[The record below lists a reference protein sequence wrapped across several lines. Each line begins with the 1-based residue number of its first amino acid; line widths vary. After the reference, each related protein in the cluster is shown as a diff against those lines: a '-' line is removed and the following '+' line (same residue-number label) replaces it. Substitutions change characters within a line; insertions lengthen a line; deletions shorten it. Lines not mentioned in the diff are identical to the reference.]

1 MMDEHAL
8 RWLLLGAIGSVGLIF
23 AAVFVA
29 GLRRRA
35 SEQSGL
41 RIQPSGAELA
51 TGFVTV
57 FFDTLGI
64 GSFATTTA
72 IFRAMRLVPDELIP
86 GTLNVGHTIESVLS
100 AFVFINL
107 VPVVPVTLISMV
119 VASALGAWFGSGV
132 VAQLP
137 RQRIRDGMGV
147 ALTVAA
153 TLMLMSQ
160 LRLLPSGGE
169 AMGLQGGWLIFAVAC
184 NFVLGSLMTLGIGLY
199 APCMIV
205 VCLLGMNPKAAF
217 PIMMGSCAGLMP
229 MAAVRFV
236 RADRY
241 SPSAAAGLTLG
252 GIPALFIAAYLVKSL
267 PLDAIRWLVI
277 VVVLYT
283 AATLI
288 RAALKDRAL
297 ALQQPE
303 EVLQDPTA

>member
-1 MMDEHAL
+1 VDASVL

-23 AAVFVA
+23 TAVFVVA
-29 GLRRRA
+29 LRRRPREGR
-35 SEQSGL
+35 SD
-41 RIQPSGAELA
+41 RIRPNGVEVV

-107 VPVVPVTLISMV
+107 VPVAPVTLISMV
-119 VASALGAWFGSGV
+119 VASGLGAWFGSGI
-132 VAQLP
+132 VARLP
-137 RQRIRDGMGV
+137 RQRIRYGMGV

-153 TLMLMSQ
+153 TMMLMSQ
-160 LRLLPSGGE
+160 LRLLPSGGV
-169 AMGLQGGWLIFAVAC
+169 AMGLEGGWLIFAVAC
-184 NFVLGSLMTLGIGLY
+184 NFVFGSLMTLGIGLY

-205 VCLLGMNPKAAF
+205 VCMLGMNPTAAF

-229 MAAVRFV
+229 MAAARFV
-236 RADRY
+236 RAGRY
-241 SPSAAAGLTLG
+241 SPPAAAGLTLG

-277 VVVLYT
+277 VVVFYT

-288 RAALKDRAL
+288 RAALNDRAF
-297 ALQQPE
+297 ALQPPQ